1 MEVYAQ
7 MPDHSQSPPVSWD
20 TGAERSFPDLFKAH
34 YPQVVRQIM
43 RITRDQAVAEDLA
56 QEVFLRLHD
65 QDITR
70 IDNIGAWLT
79 QAGTYAAY
87 NHLRGEKRRIA
98 RDEQQSDASTTVEP
112 STEERWLQQEEIA
125 SVREAL
131 IDLNERDRTLLLL
144 KYSGYDYQELA
155 NVTQVEQS
163 SIGTLLARA
172 KRRFRDLYQRK
183 RGDER

>member
-1 MEVYAQ
+1 MEVSAS
-7 MPDHSQSPPVSWD
+7 MPDHSQVPPVPLID
-20 TGAERSFPDLFKAH
+20 RAEQSFQELFRHH

-43 RITRDQAVAEDLA
+43 RITRDRAVAEDLA
-56 QEVFLRLHD
+56 QDVFLRLHD
-65 QDITR
+65 QDIAT
-70 IDNIGAWLT
+70 IQNIGGWLT

-87 NHLRGEKRRIA
+87 NHLRGEKRRAA
-98 RDEQQSDASTTVEP
+98 RDEQPLDTPVMEP
-112 STEERWLQQEEIA
+112 STEDRWLQQEEIA
-125 SVREAL
+125 TVREAL

-155 NVTQVEQS
+155 DATQVERS
-163 SIGTLLARA
+163 SVGTLLARA